1 MMTPE
6 QDLKLEIMKE
16 NYISRGFTTGALL
29 NRLGEVRAKD
39 PLWPN
44 ASVGDAVDKLYAIME
59 NE

>member
-1 MMTPE
+1 MTAD

-16 NYISRGFTTGALL
+16 NYISRGLTTGALL
-29 NRLGEVRAKD
+29 RRLSEVRAQD
-39 PLWPN
+39 PHWPN